1 MSRFS
6 RRSRRT
12 RYAKPLTMQAEHSS
26 ATTTATLSA
35 PAAVPKAA
43 PIDEAAVRAVDRA
56 LAALR
61 RGEVVAIETADGTIG
76 AAVSV
81 ESVALD
87 TVDRLK
93 ALTGGTPRLAVT
105 RRRAVVLGLADAD
118 TAQPAS
124 DIADDQAP
132 GAVAF
137 GAMTLD
143 RPDGLTAD
151 QAHALA
157 DPEQYPQARDALPA
171 GLTATEARPGS
182 REAAAVDLA
191 RLARLLPAAITAD
204 LPSSGGAVPAG
215 AGVSAAEWAAE
226 HDMLLVRASDV
237 ADYRVHVVRTLRR
250 VADARVPLVGSE
262 NTRVYA
268 FRPADGGPEHLAI
281 VIGDPDPAQPVL
293 ARLHSECFTGD
304 LLGSLRCD
312 CGDQLRGAIAE
323 IARHGSGVLLYLAQ
337 EGRGIGLVNKLRAYR
352 IQDRGFDTVDANE
365 ILGFEADERVYLPA
379 AEMLRQL
386 GFDSVRLMTNNPEK
400 LRQLARCGIAV
411 VERVAHIF
419 PANGHNEAYLRTK
432 AERSGHM
439 F

>member
-1 MSRFS
+1 MQPE
-6 RRSRRT
+6 RRSD
-12 RYAKPLTMQAEHSS
+12 
-26 ATTTATLSA
+26 
-35 PAAVPKAA
+35 PAFPIPPA
-43 PIDEAAVRAVDRA
+43 IDEAAVRAVDRA

-61 RGEVVAIETADGTIG
+61 RGEVVAIATDDGTVG

-81 ESVALD
+81 ESVAID
-87 TVDRLK
+87 AVERLRS
-93 ALTGGTPRLAVT
+93 LTGGTPTLAVT
-105 RRRAVVLGLADAD
+105 RRRAIVLGLAED
-118 TAQPAS
+118 TRETV
-124 DIADDQAP
+124 P
-132 GAVAF
+132 GVVSLGCA
-137 GAMTLD
+137 G
-143 RPDGLTAD
+143 GLSAD

-157 DPEQYPQARDALPA
+157 DPEHRPDAATLPD
-171 GLTATEARPGS
+171 GLTATLMPPDTRD
-182 REAAAVDLA
+182 AAAVDLA

-204 LPSSGGAVPAG
+204 LPGTDRD
-215 AGVSAAEWAAE
+215 AAAWAAE
-226 HDMLLVRASDV
+226 HDLLLVRARDV

-250 VADARVPLVGSE
+250 VADARVPLSGAE
-262 NTRVYA
+262 NTRIYA

-281 VIGDPDPAQPVL
+281 VIGEPDPDQPVL
-293 ARLHSECFTGD
+293 TRLHSECFTGD

-323 IARHGSGVLLYLAQ
+323 IARQGSGVLLYLAQ

-352 IQDRGFDTVDANE
+352 IQDQGFDTVDANE

-386 GFDSVRLMTNNPEK
+386 GFPAVRLMTNNPEK

-419 PANGHNEAYLRTK
+419 PANGHNESYLRTK

>member
-1 MSRFS
+1 MSRFT
-6 RRSRRT
+6 RRIRRT
-12 RYAKPLTMQAEHSS
+12 RYAKPLTMQAERSS
-26 ATTTATLSA
+26 ATTTVTLSTS
-35 PAAVPKAA
+35 AAAAAAA

-61 RGEVVAIETADGTIG
+61 RGEVVAIETADGTVG

-87 TVDRLK
+87 AVERLK
-93 ALTGGTPRLAVT
+93 ALTGGTPRLVVT
-105 RRRAVVLGLADAD
+105 RRRAVVLGLAAAAV
-118 TAQPAS
+118 AQPVS
-124 DIADDQAP
+124 DITDDQAP
-132 GAVAF
+132 GAAAEAF

-143 RPDGLTAD
+143 RPGGLTAD

-157 DPEQYPQARDALPA
+157 DPEQHPQAQDALPP
-171 GLTATEARPGS
+171 GLTAVEACPGS

-204 LPSSGGAVPAG
+204 LPSSTLR
-215 AGVSAAEWAAE
+215 SAAEWAAE
-226 HDMLLVRASDV
+226 HDLLLVRASDV

-250 VADARVPLVGSE
+250 VADARVPLIGSE
-262 NTRVYA
+262 DTRIYA

-281 VIGDPDPAQPVL
+281 VIGDPDPQQPVL

-323 IARHGSGVLLYLAQ
+323 IARQGSGVLLYLAQ

-386 GFDSVRLMTNNPEK
+386 GFESVRLMTNNPEK

>member
-26 ATTTATLSA
+26 ATTTVTLSA

-43 PIDEAAVRAVDRA
+43 LIDEAAMRAVDRA

-61 RGEVVAIETADGTIG
+61 RGEVVAIETADGTVG

-87 TVDRLK
+87 TVDRLR

-105 RRRAVVLGLADAD
+105 RRRAVVLGLAAAD

-132 GAVAF
+132 GAAAEAF

-157 DPEQYPQARDALPA
+157 DPEQYPQAQDALPV
-171 GLTATEARPGS
+171 GLTATEACPGS

-204 LPSSGGAVPAG
+204 LPSVLGEPA
-215 AGVSAAEWAAE
+215 VSAAEWAAE
-226 HDMLLVRASDV
+226 HDLLLVRASDV

-262 NTRVYA
+262 NTRIYA

-281 VIGDPDPAQPVL
+281 VIGDPDPAKPVL

-323 IARHGSGVLLYLAQ
+323 IARQGSGVLLYLAQ